1 MAFEI
6 IYAKDGR
13 DHSELETFIA
23 ELGKRKEKSKDDRI
37 LYNQIFSHIQVLED
51 VGTRNGESQVKH
63 LQGDIWELRPRNVRI
78 LFSVEGSK
86 IVLLNYFFKKTPKA
100 PPREIDKANR
110 LLKRWRDNNV
120 DSE

>member
-6 IYAKDGR
+6 IYAKDAR

-37 LYNQIFSHIQVLED
+37 LYNQIFLHIQVLED
-51 VGTRNGESQVKH
+51 AGTRNGESQVKH

-86 IVLLNYFFKKTPKA
+86 VVLLNYFFKKTPKA
-100 PPREIDKANR
+100 PPREIAKAHR